1 MLKNYLR
8 QKVSLYC
15 ARQKEVLFLLPFQN
29 HSFLWFFLKCCS
41 VAQLCPTLCDPMD
54 CSMPRFPVPHL
65 TRGCLYYLLRAG
77 LSVLPKCLFP
87 PLCSFEWC
95 ILIIIRLSF
104 RWRNTMQFEFRT
116 DFVEISL
123 LTVTFTHFCLW
134 MRKKGKPLSLYTSSP
149 CLQYLASIPHTWE
162 YTAKCFLAGTM

>member
-29 HSFLWFFLKCCS
+29 HSFPWFFLKYFS
-41 VAQLCPTLCDPMD
+41 VTQLCPTLCNPMD
-54 CSMPRFPVPHL
+54 CSMPGFPVLHL
-65 TRGCLYYLLRAG
+65 TWGCLYCLLRAG

-95 ILIIIRLSF
+95 ILIIIWLSL
-104 RWRNTMQFEFRT
+104 RWRNTTQFEFRT

-123 LTVTFTHFCLW
+123 LTYCYIYSFLS
-134 MRKKGKPLSLYTSSP
+134 MNEEKGEDTLFVYFISVSTMLGFYSP
-149 CLQYLASIPHTWE
+149 YLGIHS
-162 YTAKCFLAGTM
+162 